1 MKLSK
6 FVFSTNIALTLFL
19 NISSAAIIPVTNNN
33 DSGAGSFRAA
43 LLAATPG
50 DTIQFA
56 AGVGGQTITL
66 LSDLPGI
73 NQNLTISGPA
83 TPVTINGNGIQFTG
97 LYVQSGAVSISNL
110 NVTNCF
116 IFGGS
121 GGGSG
126 GAGALGAGGGLFV
139 NEGAIVTIQNSNLT
153 NNQVAGGDGAR
164 GNALAPV
171 TQGGGGGGGFNGG
184 DGAATVIFSSAG
196 GAGGGDLGGQAVIVG
211 PVGGNG
217 GFGGTGGAGGANNG
231 GSFGGGGGG
240 GGSGING
247 ATGGTATPT
256 VGGNGGNG
264 GGTGGGGGGGSG
276 TNDSGNGGNGAF
288 GGGGGGGASS
298 PNNGGA
304 GGSGGFGGGGG
315 GGGWGSLAGGAAGA
329 PGFGGGAGGA
339 GGSTGAGGAGGGA
352 ALGGGVFIRNG
363 GTLNIIDG
371 NVTGNQL
378 NIGTGGTGNPP
389 GFNGSNGLTFGTD
402 IFLMSGGTL
411 NYTVSTGIITVPTAI
426 ESDQGA
432 GGGVGGGLQKL
443 GVGTLVLTGIS
454 SYTGGTTVTGGTL
467 QGDTNSLQGDILN
480 NANVTFDQAIV
491 GTRTGLISGSGSV
504 TKQNTGTLIFA
515 GTNTYAGTTFV
526 NTGILE
532 AGAINTFSPNSTFL
546 VTSTLNLNSLSQV
559 IGALEGI
566 GTVTLGT
573 ATLTTGGNGASTTF
587 SGIISGTG
595 ALVKAGGGTFII
607 TGANVYSGGTTVN
620 AGTLQGTT
628 TSLQGNIAIN
638 STLSFS
644 QDFNGAFTGNI
655 SGAGSL
661 LKQGTG
667 TVILPNVYT
676 FNGATSVQAG
686 SLEVDG
692 TLSSAVTVLQGGTL
706 SGTGSIA
713 SLNNS
718 GHVAPGVGLGTFN
731 VTGNFTQ
738 SSTGIL
744 DIEIASTGATDLLNI
759 TGTATLAGSVQV
771 QALPGQYQS
780 GQSFTFLTAGGGE
793 SGTLDLLPI
802 PIISGQRLFAFL
814 RFFPN
819 SVVLELGVFQSLC
832 SQVPN
837 GNPGSVA
844 CYIDQ
849 LPFAPGDDLNDDV
862 LQLHSLSG
870 ENLIHALYSLQPS
883 FFGSFAYVEQENA
896 SQIAHILD
904 RRMDLLH
911 GNLCLH
917 RANQRVSVWG
927 DGYGQLFKQHHFND
941 RTHFSA
947 DTEGGMGG
955 VDILAYENLYA
966 GLYGFYD
973 TSHVD
978 WNLGVG
984 GGDAHGYGGG
994 AYGTYFGNRFFA
1006 DATFLAKRSTI
1017 DIHRH
1022 IKYGTINRV
1031 AKSEHHG
1038 NTLAGSLAFG
1048 WNAVEKD
1055 FLVQPFAEFDYVY
1068 AKEDKIR
1075 EKNALDLNLLVQKRS
1090 TAMLRSELGLNFA
1103 YCYARKN
1110 FNLVPQLH
1118 MSYVRE
1124 SRFKNGKLTAQFA
1137 NFANLP
1143 LNFVVV
1149 TGNPSRNLF
1158 SRGLELTAG
1167 FLNNRINLSGSYT
1180 MESDF
1185 HKNSIQDFDLMLNFS
1200 F

>member
-1 MKLSK
+1 MKIAR
-6 FVFSTNIALTLFL
+6 FFFSTNIALLL
-19 NISSAAIIPVTNNN
+19 SLSSLSAVIIPVTNNN

-43 LLAATPG
+43 LLAAAPG

-73 NQNLTISGPA
+73 NQNLTINGPA
-83 TPVTINGNGIQFTG
+83 TPATINGSVSFSGF
-97 LYVQSGAVSISNL
+97 YVQSGTVVINNL
-110 NVTNCF
+110 NASDCF

-121 GGGSG
+121 GGSSG
-126 GAGALGAGGGLFV
+126 GGGALGAGGGVFV
-139 NEGAIVTIQNSNLT
+139 NQGVILTLQNVDLL
-153 NNQVAGGDGAR
+153 NNFAAGGDGGA
-164 GNALAPV
+164 GVPLSPV
-171 TQGGGGGGGFNGG
+171 SGPGGGGGGFNGG
-184 DGAATVIFSSAG
+184 SGEDAVFGPGNGVTG
-196 GAGGGDLGGQAVIVG
+196 GGGDLGGQSG
-211 PVGGNG
+211 SSGGDG
-217 GFGGTGGAGGANNG
+217 GFGGLGGSGGPNAG

-247 ATGGTATPT
+247 LN
-256 VGGNGGNG
+256 GNGALPTAGGSGGDG
-264 GGTGGGGGGGSG
+264 GGTGGGGGGGTG
-276 TNDSGNGGNGAF
+276 TADGGVGGAGAF

-298 PNNGGA
+298 TTTGGA
-304 GGSGGFGGGGG
+304 GGAAGFGAGGGGGGFGVTPGAGGAVIFAGGAGGGGGTGAGGGGG
-315 GGGWGSLAGGAAGA
+315 GG
-329 PGFGGGAGGA
+329 
-339 GGSTGAGGAGGGA
+339 
-352 ALGGGVFIRNG
+352 ALGGGIFIRNG

-371 NVTGNQL
+371 VVSGSSLNAGMGGTG
-378 NIGTGGTGNPP
+378 IGTGAGG
-389 GFNGSNGLTFGTD
+389 GNGLALGTD

-411 NYTVSTGIITVPTAI
+411 NYTVTTGTITVPTAI

-443 GVGTLVLTGIS
+443 GGGTLIITGVS
-454 SYTGGTTVTGGTL
+454 TYTGGTTVTGGTL
-467 QGDTNSLQGDILN
+467 QGDTNSLKGNITD
-480 NANVTFDQAIV
+480 NANLTFDQAFN
-491 GTRTGLISGSGSV
+491 GAYTGVISGSGSV
-504 TKQNTGTLIFA
+504 TKSNTGAVTFN
-515 GTNTYAGTTFV
+515 GSNTYFGTTFV
-526 NTGILE
+526 NAGILQ
-532 AGAINTFSPNSTFL
+532 AGAVNAFSPNSTFN
-546 VTSTLNLNSLSQV
+546 VSSTLNLNNFSQV
-559 IGALEGI
+559 IGALEGS
-566 GTVTLGT
+566 GSVTLGT
-573 ATLTTGGNGASTTF
+573 AILTTGGNGTSTTF
-587 SGIISGTG
+587 SGTISGTG
-595 ALVKAGGGTFII
+595 SLVKTGSGTFIV
-607 TGANVYSGGTTVN
+607 TGANSYVGGTTVS

-628 TSLQGNIAIN
+628 TSLQGNIAVN
-638 STLSFS
+638 STLSFN
-644 QDFNGAFTGNI
+644 QDFNGAFTGNL

-661 LKQGTG
+661 LKQGIG
-667 TVILPNVYT
+667 TVVLPNVYT
-676 FNGATSVQAG
+676 FNGVTSVQGG
-686 SLEVDG
+686 SLEVNG
-692 TLSSAVTVLQGGTL
+692 TLPSAVTVLPGAIL
-706 SGTGSIA
+706 LGTGTIA

-718 GHVAPGVGLGTFN
+718 GRVAPGVGLGTLN
-731 VTGNFTQ
+731 VTGGFTQ
-738 SSTGIL
+738 SSSGIM
-744 DIEIASTGATDLLNI
+744 DIEIASTGVTDLLNI
-759 TGTATLAGSVQV
+759 TGTASLSGFVQV
-771 QALPGQYQS
+771 HPFPGQYHS
-780 GQSFTFLTAGGGE
+780 GQIFTFLTAAGGVA
-793 SGTLDLLPI
+793 GTLDLLPI
-802 PIISGQRLFAFL
+802 PITSGQRLFAFL
-814 RFFPN
+814 IFAPN
-819 SVVLELGVFQSLC
+819 SVSLEIEVFSSLC
-832 SQVPN
+832 SLVPN

-849 LPFAPGDDLNDDV
+849 LPFAPGDDLFSDV
-862 LQLHSLSG
+862 LQLHLLSG

-1068 AKEDKIR
+1068 AKEGKIR